1 MGPRRGVAPEKQGF
15 PIMNSRKRKIAVLAT
30 IVSLALFTV
39 VYGLAFPTSALAW
52 DDCPK
57 GLVNDPYPGAC
68 RRYVDTNGDGIC
80 DLSQSKPS
88 DTTTTT
94 ALAVTTTTSGTP
106 PTGDCPLGPCS
117 GCGAC
122 LSGGIT
128 ATATADNSSDASTAA
143 LAAAGGSAVV
153 LSSTDSSTTTTT
165 ESGLPASEAASA
177 SVAVASAAG
186 GGFITHYLVSPLAL
200 GFLFI
205 YGASFYLYKTK
216 RIRVTTHRKIWNAL
230 LLGTFLITGIFGTIL
245 AVQLDYALPFTL
257 PVNLLFW
264 HVEAGIVMT
273 FISLFHMGWHFK
285 YYKNMVKN
293 AREKM
298 RALRTAEREFAID
311 DRQLVLEARE
321 ARRSQRDARRIEREA
336 RVTRRANAGANSHG
350 AQTEW
355 TGAPLIDFELE

>member
-1 MGPRRGVAPEKQGF
+1 
-15 PIMNSRKRKIAVLAT
+15 MNSRKRRIAVLAT

-52 DDCPK
+52 DNCPK

-68 RRYVDTNGDGIC
+68 RRYIDTNGDSIC

-88 DTTTTT
+88 DSTTTT

-122 LSGGIT
+122 LGGGIT
-128 ATATADNSSDASTAA
+128 ATVDNSSDASTAT
-143 LAAAGGSAVV
+143 LAAAGGGAAVLV
-153 LSSTDSSTTTTT
+153 SNDSSATTSTSNPS
-165 ESGLPASEAASA
+165 SGSAATDATASATDVTVAAAEATSA

-186 GGFITHYLVSPLAL
+186 GGFLTHYLVSPLAL
-200 GFLFI
+200 GFLLI
-205 YGASFYLYKTK
+205 YGATFFLYKTK
-216 RIRVTTHRKIWNAL
+216 RIRITTHRKVWNAL
-230 LLGTFLITGIFGTIL
+230 LLGTFLITGVFGTIL
-245 AVQLDYALPFTL
+245 AIQLDYALPFTL
-257 PVNLLFW
+257 PINLLFW
-264 HVEAGIVMT
+264 HVEAGVVMT

-293 AREKM
+293 ARATL

-321 ARRSQRDARRIEREA
+321 ARRTQREARRIERAA
-336 RVTRRANAGANSHG
+336 RAVRRETAAVSGVG
-350 AQTEW
+350 TQTEW
-355 TGAPLIDFELE
+355 AGAPLIDFELE